1 MFMIMV
7 HNVNQKLNE
16 IKLKKLKYTKSINY
30 IQLS

>member
-16 IKLKKLKYTKSINY
+16 IKLKKFKYTKSINY